1 MRAAGLLAVLAA
13 TSAPLSAQVSVQF
26 SAGARYS
33 GALVHDAIVTDFDVR
48 PALAPVLAF
57 ALQLPPH
64 RGWAAGVAF
73 DLSRGQLRRYDADA
87 STRDLGVLGALSF
100 MVTLRRELPADLGA
114 RVTLGGVHYLPPRDT
129 NMFGPG
135 EIGIFRGD
143 NEAWRPLIGLAI
155 DWQPPPARARGL
167 ALELR
172 TDVHRFLTPVLRNE
186 GFTAHRLVPRVTLA
200 LRAAMAR

>member
-1 MRAAGLLAVLAA
+1 MTLGLGALLAGPTRV
-13 TSAPLSAQVSVQF
+13 TAQVAVQL

-33 GALVHDAIVTDFDVR
+33 GTLVHDSIVTPFDVR
-48 PALAPVLAF
+48 PALAPTLGF

-73 DLSRGQLRRYDADA
+73 DISRSQLRRYDADA
-87 STRDLGVLGALSF
+87 STVDLGELGAFSF

-114 RVTLGGVHYLPPRDT
+114 RVTLGGLHYLPAREEGL
-129 NMFGPG
+129 FGRG

-143 NEAWRPLIGLAI
+143 EEALRPLIGLAF
-155 DWQPPPARARGL
+155 DWAPPPARTRGL

-172 TDVHRFLTPVLRNE
+172 TDVHRFVTRRLLDE
-186 GFTAHRLVPRVTLA
+186 GFTDHRLVPRVTLA
-200 LRAAMAR
+200 VRAAMSR